1 VRRDGQERT
10 LNVTV
15 GTERAQQKL
24 AEAGSERQGG
34 PLGLELA
41 PLSADRRAALGEEAR
56 NGILVAGVTPG
67 SRADDSGL
75 QSGDIILSIGGRPV
89 TTPDD
94 AIARIRAAQREKRDA
109 LPLLVMRDGTTA
121 FLALDLKDGGENG
134 EG

>member
-1 VRRDGQERT
+1 
-10 LNVTV
+10 V

-94 AIARIRAAQREKRDA
+94 AVARIRAAQREKKGA
-109 LPLLVMRDGTTA
+109 LPLLVLRDGTTA
-121 FLALDLKDGGENG
+121 FLALELKGGENETG
-134 EG
+134 